1 LLLQTYESVV
11 RPRSAI
17 YCSAPI
23 TSGRR
28 YLQWLTSQQGRQV
41 IDDLS
46 EADKRL
52 HQQQVIEPNKSH
64 AREVADRLRQRTN
77 KPVIDPT
84 VVGPIDRWRQAD
96 WIAFWEDVIARFAFE
111 IALVDGWE
119 YSYGCT
125 HEFWFAHS
133 RGLTNRD
140 EAGNPLTPA
149 EGVRRIQAAIA
160 ELKQARA
167 DTSKLDRV
175 VELLRRIGS

>member
-1 LLLQTYESVV
+1 MLQVYDGVLPS
-11 RPRSAI
+11 RSAI

-52 HQQQVIEPNKSH
+52 HQQQVIEPNKAH

-84 VVGPIDRWRQAD
+84 AVGPIDGWRQAD

-111 IALVDGWE
+111 VVLLEGWE
-119 YSYGCT
+119 YSYGCS

-133 RGLTNRD
+133 RGLPTRD
-140 EAGNPLTPA
+140 EVGNLLTPA

-160 ELKQARA
+160 ELQQARA

-175 VELLRRIGS
+175 VELLRGIGS